1 MMKNSTIIGIV
12 LGLVAVLVGMTLK
25 GAALSNLLNPAAYM
39 IIVHGTKAPIMI
51 AFPMSELSKVGKLF
65 KIVIKEQQLMPRE
78 QLIENFM
85 EWASITRREG
95 LLALEARVDDIEDTF
110 LRNGMRMIIDGNDQ
124 DFVRDVL
131 LEDISATEDRHKAG
145 ALIFTQA
152 GTYAPTLGVLG
163 AVVGLIGALG
173 HMDDM
178 ETLAHSIA
186 GAFIAT
192 LLGIFTGYVLWHPI
206 ANKLKRLSKKEVQLR
221 LMMVEG
227 LLSIQSGVSTI
238 AINQKLSVFLTPTE
252 RAALFI
258 VLSAA
263 SSTDAR
269 KFEQMSEA
277 FSAAFNSGAGILDNP
292 AIIKSGE
299 QPQQKIDDAKKTNTD
314 SKENDSES
322 NLQELMKKEQED
334 LEKLKKQLD
343 QYIKKNGLSSDLETK
358 LNQSQLMITI
368 SDNALFASGSDSL
381 RSDSIE
387 LAAAISKMLEPY
399 IDYEIIVSGHTDN
412 QPIRTQSFK
421 SNWDLSSS
429 RAIRFM
435 DVLLKNNK
443 LKPERFSAIGYGEYR
458 PVASNDTT
466 AGRAKNRRVEV
477 SIIRKYVD
485 ATSAQQIPATPKQ

>member
-39 IIVHGTKAPIMI
+39 IIVLGTIAAIMI

-252 RAALFI
+252 RAAM
-258 VLSAA
+258 
-263 SSTDAR
+263 R
-269 KFEQMSEA
+269 EKEA
-277 FSAAFNSGAGILDNP
+277 GAG
-292 AIIKSGE
+292 
-299 QPQQKIDDAKKTNTD
+299 
-314 SKENDSES
+314 
-322 NLQELMKKEQED
+322 
-334 LEKLKKQLD
+334 EK
-343 QYIKKNGLSSDLETK
+343 
-358 LNQSQLMITI
+358 
-368 SDNALFASGSDSL
+368 A
-381 RSDSIE
+381 
-387 LAAAISKMLEPY
+387 
-399 IDYEIIVSGHTDN
+399 
-412 QPIRTQSFK
+412 
-421 SNWDLSSS
+421 
-429 RAIRFM
+429 
-435 DVLLKNNK
+435 
-443 LKPERFSAIGYGEYR
+443 
-458 PVASNDTT
+458 
-466 AGRAKNRRVEV
+466 
-477 SIIRKYVD
+477 
-485 ATSAQQIPATPKQ
+485 